1 MLPLIIT
8 LTRPYNRRGRRR
20 SACWFV
26 PSSRFSVLEGDPL
39 YQKTTLAN
47 GLRILTAPMP
57 HTYSV
62 AVVIYIGAG
71 SRYERKEQAGLSH
84 FVEHLCF
91 KGSQKRPTSKDI
103 SEAIDRVG
111 GMLNGAT
118 DRELTVYHCK
128 VAAPHFPLALDVLV
142 DLVRAPRFEPE
153 EMEKERRVILEEL
166 AMVADT
172 PGQLVDLIIDEA
184 LWADQPLG
192 WDVAGTEESVKAID
206 RQTAIDYLSR
216 QYVPNNIVVSMAGN
230 VDHQQ
235 VHEQVA
241 AFWHDCPPGSPSSW
255 YPATD
260 SQGPRCILRY
270 KKTEQAHLCLAVR
283 GLSLQHPD
291 RHALALLSVI
301 LGEGMSSRLFLEL
314 RERQGLVYD
323 VHSYVSHFLDS
334 GAFTIYAGVDPART
348 VDALKVIL
356 SELVRL
362 RDGVDEEELV
372 KAKELSKGRL
382 LLRLEDTRS
391 VAGWVGS
398 QELLLSEVRTP
409 DQVLELL
416 EAVTVQDVQR
426 VARGLLVNDHLH
438 MALVGPFR
446 SDKRFAPLLE
456 L

>member
-1 MLPLIIT
+1 M
-8 LTRPYNRRGRRR
+8 
-20 SACWFV
+20 V
-26 PSSRFSVLEGDPL
+26 PL
-39 YQKTTLAN
+39 YEKTTLAN

-62 AVVIYIGAG
+62 AIAVYVGAG
-71 SRYERKEQAGLSH
+71 SRYERKEKAGLSH

-91 KGSQKRPTSKDI
+91 KGSKKRPTSKDI

-111 GMLNGAT
+111 GVLNGGT
-118 DRELTVYHCK
+118 DRELTVYYCK

-142 DLVRAPRFEPE
+142 DMVRAPRFEPQE
-153 EMEKERRVILEEL
+153 VEKERRVILEEL
-166 AMVADT
+166 AMIADT
-172 PGQLVDLIIDEA
+172 PSQLVDLVIDQA

-206 RQTAIDYLSR
+206 RQVAFDYLSR
-216 QYVPNNIVVSMAGN
+216 QYVPNNMVVSVAGSI
-230 VDHQQ
+230 DHHQ
-235 VHEQVA
+235 VVEQVA
-241 AFWHDCPPGSPSSW
+241 AFWRDCPPGSPSAW

-260 SQGPRCILRY
+260 GQGPRCALRY
-270 KKTEQAHLCLAVR
+270 KKSEQAHLCLAVR

-334 GAFTIYAGVDPART
+334 GAFTVYAGVDPART

-356 SELVRL
+356 GELVRL
-362 RDGVDEEELV
+362 RDDVGEEELV

-382 LLRLEDTRS
+382 LLRLEDNRS
-391 VAGWVGS
+391 VSGWLGA
-398 QELLLSEVRTP
+398 QELLLGEVRTP
-409 DQVLELL
+409 DQVVALL
-416 EAVTVQDVQR
+416 EAVTVHDVQR
-426 VARGLLVNDHLH
+426 VARSLLVSDQLH

-446 SDKRFAPLLE
+446 SDRRFAPLLK

>member
-1 MLPLIIT
+1 
-8 LTRPYNRRGRRR
+8 
-20 SACWFV
+20 
-26 PSSRFSVLEGDPL
+26 L
-39 YQKTTLAN
+39 YEKTTLAN

-62 AVVIYIGAG
+62 AIAIYVGAG
-71 SRYERKEQAGLSH
+71 SRYEGKEQAGLSH

-91 KGSQKRPTSKDI
+91 GGSQKRPAPGDI
-103 SEAIDRVG
+103 AEAIDRVG
-111 GMLNGAT
+111 GILNGST
-118 DRELTVYHCK
+118 DRELTVYYCK

-142 DLVRAPRFEPE
+142 DMVRNPRFEVQ

-166 AMVADT
+166 AMIADT
-172 PGQLVDLIIDEA
+172 PSQLVDLVMDQA

-206 RQTAIDYLSR
+206 RQMALDYLSR
-216 QYVPNNIVVSMAGN
+216 QYVPNNLVVSVAGN
-230 VDHQQ
+230 IDRRQAE
-235 VHEQVA
+235 EQVV
-241 AFWHDCPPGSPSSW
+241 AFWRDCPPGSPSSW
-255 YPATD
+255 HPATD
-260 SQGPRCILRY
+260 GQGPRCALRY
-270 KKTEQAHLCLAVR
+270 KKSEQAHLCLAVR
-283 GLSLQHPD
+283 GLSIQHPD
-291 RHALALLSVI
+291 RYALALLSVI

-334 GAFTIYAGVDPART
+334 GAFTVYAGVDPART

-362 RDGVDEEELV
+362 RDDVGEDELV
-372 KAKELSKGRL
+372 KAKELAKGRL

-391 VAGWVGS
+391 VAGWMGG
-398 QELLLSEVRTP
+398 QELLLGEVRTP
-409 DQVLELL
+409 DQVIALL

-426 VARGLLVNDHLH
+426 VARALLVNDQLH

-446 SDKRFAPLLE
+446 SDRRFAPLLK

>member
-1 MLPLIIT
+1 VT
-8 LTRPYNRRGRRR
+8 
-20 SACWFV
+20 
-26 PSSRFSVLEGDPL
+26 PL

-62 AVVIYIGAG
+62 AVTIYIGAG
-71 SRYERKEQAGLSH
+71 SRYEREEQAGLSH

-103 SEAIDRVG
+103 SEAVDRVG

-142 DLVRAPRFEPE
+142 DLVRAPRFEPQ

-172 PGQLVDLIIDEA
+172 PGQLVDLIIDQA

-206 RQTAIDYLSR
+206 RQTALDYLSR
-216 QYVPNNIVVSMAGN
+216 QYVPNNMVVSMAGN
-230 VDHQQ
+230 VDHRQ
-235 VHEQVA
+235 VQEQVA
-241 AFWHDCPPGSPSSW
+241 AYWRDCPPGSPSSW

-260 SQGPRCILRY
+260 RQGPRCALRY
-270 KKTEQAHLCLAVR
+270 KKTEQAHLSLAVR
-283 GLSLQHPD
+283 GLSLLHPD

-314 RERQGLVYD
+314 REQQGLVYD
-323 VHSYVSHFLDS
+323 VHSYVSYFLDS

-391 VAGWVGS
+391 VAGWMGS
-398 QELLLSEVRTP
+398 QEILLSEVRTP

-426 VARGLLVNDHLH
+426 VARALLVNDQLH

-446 SDKRFAPLLE
+446 SDRRFVPLLE

>member
-1 MLPLIIT
+1 M
-8 LTRPYNRRGRRR
+8 Y
-20 SACWFV
+20 
-26 PSSRFSVLEGDPL
+26 E
-39 YQKTTLAN
+39 KTTLPN
-47 GLRILTAPMP
+47 GLRILTTPMP

-62 AVVIYIGAG
+62 AIAIYIGAG
-71 SRYERKEQAGLSH
+71 SRYERKEEAGLSH

-111 GMLNGAT
+111 GILNGAT
-118 DRELTVYHCK
+118 DRELTVYYCK

-142 DLVRAPRFEPE
+142 DMVRAPRFEPQD
-153 EMEKERRVILEEL
+153 MEKERSVILEEL
-166 AMVADT
+166 AMIADT
-172 PGQLVDLIIDEA
+172 PSQLVDLVIDQA

-192 WDVAGTEESVKAID
+192 WDVAGTDQSVKAID
-206 RQTAIDYLSR
+206 RQTAVDYRFR
-216 QYVPNNIVVSMAGN
+216 QYVPNNMVVSVAGSIDHRQV
-230 VDHQQ
+230 VD
-235 VHEQVA
+235 QVA
-241 AFWHDCPPGSPSSW
+241 AFWSDCPPGSPASW

-260 SQGPRCILRY
+260 GRGPRCALRY
-270 KKTEQAHLCLAVR
+270 KKSEQAHLCLAVR

-291 RHALALLSVI
+291 RHALALLSLI

-334 GAFTIYAGVDPART
+334 GAFTVYAGVDPART

-362 RDGVDEEELV
+362 RDGVEDKELV
-372 KAKELSKGRL
+372 KARELAKGRL
-382 LLRLEDTRS
+382 LLRLEDTRN
-391 VAGWVGS
+391 VAGWIGA
-398 QELLLSEVRTP
+398 QELLLGEVRTP
-409 DQVLELL
+409 DQVVALL
-416 EAVTVQDVQR
+416 EAVTAHDVQR
-426 VARGLLVNDHLH
+426 VARALLVSDQLH

-446 SDKRFAPLLE
+446 SDRRFAPLLK

>member
-1 MLPLIIT
+1 
-8 LTRPYNRRGRRR
+8 
-20 SACWFV
+20 
-26 PSSRFSVLEGDPL
+26 L

-62 AVVIYIGAG
+62 AVAIYVGAG

-91 KGSQKRPTSKDI
+91 KGSEKRPTSKDI

-111 GMLNGAT
+111 GILNGAT
-118 DRELTVYHCK
+118 DRELTVYHSK

-142 DLVRAPRFEPE
+142 DMMSAPRFDPR
-153 EMEKERRVILEEL
+153 EMDKERSVILEEL
-166 AMVADT
+166 AMIEDN
-172 PGQLVDLIIDEA
+172 PSQLVDLVIDQA

-192 WDVAGTEESVKAID
+192 WDVAGTEESVKSID
-206 RQTAIDYLSR
+206 RQMALDYRAR
-216 QYVPNNIVVSMAGN
+216 QYVPVNMVVSVAGN
-230 VDHQQ
+230 IDHSQVVD
-235 VHEQVA
+235 QVA
-241 AFWHDCPPGSPSSW
+241 AYWSDRPPGSPFSW
-255 YPATD
+255 YPVSD
-260 SQGPRCILRY
+260 GHGPRCVLRY
-270 KKTEQAHLCLAVR
+270 KKSEQAHLSLAVR

-291 RHALALLSVI
+291 RHALALLSLI

-334 GAFTIYAGVDPART
+334 GAFTVYAGVDPART
-348 VDALKVIL
+348 VDAVKVIL

-362 RDGVDEEELV
+362 RDGVEDEELV
-372 KAKELSKGRL
+372 KARELAKGRL
-382 LLRLEDTRS
+382 LLRLEDTRN
-391 VAGWVGS
+391 VAGWLGG

-409 DQVLELL
+409 DQVVELL
-416 EAVTVQDVQR
+416 EAVTVQDVRR
-426 VARGLLVNDHLH
+426 VAQDLLVDDQLH

-446 SDKRFAPLLE
+446 SDRRFASILKL
-456 L
+456 

>member
-1 MLPLIIT
+1 M
-8 LTRPYNRRGRRR
+8 
-20 SACWFV
+20 V
-26 PSSRFSVLEGDPL
+26 PL
-39 YQKTTLAN
+39 YEKTTLAN

-62 AVVIYIGAG
+62 AIAVYVGAG
-71 SRYERKEQAGLSH
+71 SRYERKEKAGLSH

-111 GMLNGAT
+111 GVLNGGT
-118 DRELTVYHCK
+118 DRELTVYYCK
-128 VAAPHFPLALDVLV
+128 VAAPHFSLALDVLV
-142 DLVRAPRFEPE
+142 DMVRAPRFEPPE
-153 EMEKERRVILEEL
+153 VEKERRVILEEL
-166 AMVADT
+166 AMIADI
-172 PGQLVDLIIDEA
+172 PSQLVDLVIDQA

-206 RQTAIDYLSR
+206 RQTALDYLSR
-216 QYVPNNIVVSMAGN
+216 QYVPNNIVVSVAGN
-230 VDHQQ
+230 IEHRQ
-235 VHEQVA
+235 VVEQVA
-241 AFWHDCPPGSPSSW
+241 AFWRDCPPGSPSAW

-260 SQGPRCILRY
+260 GQGPRCALRY
-270 KKTEQAHLCLAVR
+270 KKSEQAHLCLAVR

-314 RERQGLVYD
+314 REKQGLVYD

-334 GAFTIYAGVDPART
+334 GAFTVYAGVDPART

-362 RDGVDEEELV
+362 RDDVGEEDLV

-382 LLRLEDTRS
+382 LLRLEDNRS
-391 VAGWVGS
+391 VAGWLGA
-398 QELLLSEVRTP
+398 QELLLGQVRTP
-409 DQVLELL
+409 DQVVALL
-416 EAVTVQDVQR
+416 EAVTVHDIRR
-426 VARGLLVNDHLH
+426 VARGLLVSDQLH

-446 SDKRFAPLLE
+446 SDRRFAPLLK

>member
-1 MLPLIIT
+1 
-8 LTRPYNRRGRRR
+8 
-20 SACWFV
+20 
-26 PSSRFSVLEGDPL
+26 L
-39 YQKTTLAN
+39 YEKTTLAN
-47 GLRILTAPMP
+47 GLRILTAAMP

-62 AVVIYIGAG
+62 AITIYIGAG
-71 SRYERKEQAGLSH
+71 SRYERKEHAGLSH

-118 DRELTVYHCK
+118 DREMTVYHCK
-128 VAAPHFPLALDVLV
+128 VAAPHLPLALDVLV
-142 DLVRAPRFEPE
+142 DLIRAPCFEPQ

-166 AMVADT
+166 AMIADT
-172 PGQLVDLIIDEA
+172 PSELVDLIIDQA

-206 RQTAIDYLSR
+206 RQRALDYLSR
-216 QYVPNNIVVSMAGN
+216 QYVPNNTVVSMAGN
-230 VDHQQ
+230 VDHRQ
-235 VHEQVA
+235 VHEQVGA
-241 AFWHDCPPGSPSSW
+241 YWSDCPPGSPSSW

-260 SQGPRCILRY
+260 RQGPRCTLRY

-283 GLSLQHPD
+283 GLSLLHPD
-291 RHALALLSVI
+291 RHALALLSVM
-301 LGEGMSSRLFLEL
+301 LGDGMSSRLFLEL

-348 VDALKVIL
+348 VDALKVIIN
-356 SELVRL
+356 ELVRL

-391 VAGWVGS
+391 VAGWMGS
-398 QELLLSEVRTP
+398 QELLLGKVRTP
-409 DQVLELL
+409 DQVIDLL

-426 VARGLLVNDHLH
+426 VARSLLVNDHLH

-446 SDKRFAPLLE
+446 SDRRFAPLLE

>member
-1 MLPLIIT
+1 MH
-8 LTRPYNRRGRRR
+8 
-20 SACWFV
+20 
-26 PSSRFSVLEGDPL
+26 E
-39 YQKTTLAN
+39 KTTLAN
-47 GLRILTAPMP
+47 GLRILTATMP

-62 AVVIYIGAG
+62 AIVIYIGAG

-91 KGSQKRPTSKDI
+91 KGSHKRPTSKDI

-111 GMLNGAT
+111 GILNGAT

-142 DLVRAPRFEPE
+142 DMVRAPRFDPQ

-172 PGQLVDLIIDEA
+172 PSQLVDLIIDQA

-206 RQTAIDYLSR
+206 RQAALDYRSR
-216 QYVPNNIVVSMAGN
+216 QYVPSNMVVSVAGN
-230 VDHQQ
+230 VDHRQ
-235 VHEQVA
+235 VQEQVA
-241 AFWHDCPPGSPSSW
+241 AFWSDFPSGSPASW
-255 YPATD
+255 SPATD
-260 SQGPRCILRY
+260 GQGPRCALRY

-283 GLSLQHPD
+283 GLSIRHPD
-291 RHALALLSVI
+291 RHALLLLSVI

-334 GAFTIYAGVDPART
+334 GAFTVYAGVDPART
-348 VDALKVIL
+348 VDAIKVIL

-362 RDGVDEEELV
+362 RDGVEEEELV
-372 KAKELSKGRL
+372 KAKELAKGRL

-391 VAGWVGS
+391 VAGWLGG
-398 QELLLSEVRTP
+398 QELLLGEVRTP
-409 DQVLELL
+409 DQVIELL
-416 EAVTVQDVQR
+416 EAVTVQDLQR
-426 VARGLLVNDHLH
+426 VARGLLVDDQLH

-446 SDKRFAPLLE
+446 SDRRFAPLLK

>member
-1 MLPLIIT
+1 
-8 LTRPYNRRGRRR
+8 
-20 SACWFV
+20 
-26 PSSRFSVLEGDPL
+26 L
-39 YQKTTLAN
+39 YEKTTLAN

-62 AVVIYIGAG
+62 AIVIYVGAG

-118 DRELTVYHCK
+118 DRELTVYYCK

-172 PGQLVDLIIDEA
+172 PGQLVDLIIDQA
-184 LWADQPLG
+184 LWSDQPLG

-206 RQTAIDYLSR
+206 RQTALDYRAR
-216 QYVPNNIVVSMAGN
+216 QYVPNNMVVSVAGSI
-230 VDHQQ
+230 DHRQ
-235 VHEQVA
+235 VQEQLA
-241 AFWHDCPPGSPSSW
+241 AFWRDCPPGSPSSW
-255 YPATD
+255 YPATNH
-260 SQGPRCILRY
+260 QGPRCTLRY
-270 KKTEQAHLCLAVR
+270 KKSEQSHLCLAVR

-291 RHALALLSVI
+291 RHALALLSII

-348 VDALKVIL
+348 VDTLKVIL

-372 KAKELSKGRL
+372 KAKEISKGRL

-391 VAGWVGS
+391 VAGWMGS

-409 DQVLELL
+409 DQVIDLL
-416 EAVTVQDVQR
+416 EAVTTQDVQR

-446 SDKRFAPLLE
+446 SDRRFVPLLE

>member
-1 MLPLIIT
+1 
-8 LTRPYNRRGRRR
+8 
-20 SACWFV
+20 
-26 PSSRFSVLEGDPL
+26 L

-62 AVVIYIGAG
+62 AIAIYVGAG

-111 GMLNGAT
+111 GILNGAT

-142 DLVRAPRFEPE
+142 DMISAPRFDAH
-153 EMEKERRVILEEL
+153 EMEKERSVILEEL
-166 AMVADT
+166 AMIEDN
-172 PGQLVDLIIDEA
+172 PSQLVDLVIDQA
-184 LWADQPLG
+184 LWSDQPLG
-192 WDVAGTEESVKAID
+192 WDVAGTEESVKAIS
-206 RQTAIDYLSR
+206 RQMAIDFRAR
-216 QYVPNNIVVSMAGN
+216 QYVPNNMVVSVAGN
-230 VDHQQ
+230 FDHRWA
-235 VHEQVA
+235 VEQVA
-241 AFWHDCPPGSPSSW
+241 AFCNDCQPGSPFSW
-255 YPATD
+255 YPVSD
-260 SQGPRCILRY
+260 GHGPRCVLRY
-270 KKTEQAHLCLAVR
+270 KKSEQAHLSLAVR
-283 GLSLQHPD
+283 GLPLQHAD
-291 RHALALLSVI
+291 RHALALLSLI

-334 GAFTIYAGVDPART
+334 GAFTVYAGVDPART

-372 KAKELSKGRL
+372 KARELAKGRL
-382 LLRLEDTRS
+382 LLRLEDTRN
-391 VAGWVGS
+391 VAGWMGG
-398 QELLLSEVRTP
+398 QELLLGEVRTP
-409 DQVLELL
+409 DQVVELL
-416 EAVTVQDVQR
+416 EAVTVQDVRR
-426 VARGLLVNDHLH
+426 VAQDLLVDDQLH

-446 SDKRFAPLLE
+446 SDRRFAPILKL
-456 L
+456 

>member
-1 MLPLIIT
+1 LH
-8 LTRPYNRRGRRR
+8 
-20 SACWFV
+20 
-26 PSSRFSVLEGDPL
+26 E
-39 YQKTTLAN
+39 KTTLAN

-57 HTYSV
+57 HAYSV
-62 AVVIYIGAG
+62 AIAIYVGAG
-71 SRYERKEQAGLSH
+71 SRYERKQEAGLSH

-111 GMLNGAT
+111 GILNGGT
-118 DRELTVYHCK
+118 DREMTVYYCK

-142 DLVRAPRFEPE
+142 DLVRAPRFESQ
-153 EMEKERRVILEEL
+153 EMEKERSVILEEL

-172 PGQLVDLIIDEA
+172 PSQLVDLVIDQA

-206 RQTAIDYLSR
+206 RQTAIDYRSR
-216 QYVPNNIVVSMAGN
+216 QYVPNNMVLSVAGSIEHRQVV
-230 VDHQQ
+230 
-235 VHEQVA
+235 EQVA
-241 AFWHDCPPGSPSSW
+241 AFWSDCPSGSPSSW

-260 SQGPRCILRY
+260 GQGPRCALHY
-270 KKTEQAHLCLAVR
+270 KKSEQAHLCLAVR

-291 RHALALLSVI
+291 RHALALLSLI

-334 GAFTIYAGVDPART
+334 GAFTVYAGVDPART
-348 VDALKVIL
+348 VDALKIIL

-362 RDGVDEEELV
+362 RDGVEEEELV
-372 KAKELSKGRL
+372 KAKELAKGRL
-382 LLRLEDTRS
+382 LLRLEDTRN
-391 VAGWVGS
+391 VAGWLGG
-398 QELLLSEVRTP
+398 QELLLGEVRTP
-409 DQVLELL
+409 DQVVELL
-416 EAVTVQDVQR
+416 EAVTLHDVQR
-426 VARGLLVNDHLH
+426 VACALLVSDQLH

-446 SDKRFAPLLE
+446 SDRRFAPLLK

>member
-1 MLPLIIT
+1 LH
-8 LTRPYNRRGRRR
+8 
-20 SACWFV
+20 
-26 PSSRFSVLEGDPL
+26 E
-39 YQKTTLAN
+39 KTTLAN
-47 GLRILTAPMP
+47 GLRILTATMP

-62 AVVIYIGAG
+62 AIAIYIGAG
-71 SRYERKEQAGLSH
+71 SRYERKEHAGLSH

-91 KGSQKRPTSKDI
+91 KGSQKRPTSQDI

-111 GMLNGAT
+111 GILNGAT

-142 DLVRAPRFEPE
+142 DMIRAPRFDPQ

-166 AMVADT
+166 AMIADN
-172 PGQLVDLIIDEA
+172 PSQLVDLVIDQA

-192 WDVAGTEESVKAID
+192 WDVAGSEESVKGISRRAALAY
-206 RQTAIDYLSR
+206 RAR
-216 QYVPNNIVVSMAGN
+216 QYVPNNMVVSVAGN
-230 VDHQQ
+230 FDHRRVADQL
-235 VHEQVA
+235 A
-241 AFWHDCPPGSPSSW
+241 AFWNDCPPGSPASW
-255 YPATD
+255 FPVTD
-260 SQGPRCILRY
+260 GHGPRCALRY
-270 KKTEQAHLCLAVR
+270 KKSEQAHLCLAVR

-323 VHSYVSHFLDS
+323 VHSYASHFLDS
-334 GAFTIYAGVDPART
+334 GAFTVYAGVDPART

-362 RDGVDEEELV
+362 RDDVEDEELL
-372 KAKELSKGRL
+372 KAKEFAKGRL
-382 LLRLEDTRS
+382 LLRLEDTRN
-391 VAGWVGS
+391 VAGWLGG
-398 QELLLSEVRTP
+398 QELLLGEVRTP
-409 DQVLELL
+409 DEVVELL
-416 EAVTVQDVQR
+416 EAVTVQDLQR
-426 VARGLLVNDHLH
+426 VARGLLVDDQLH

-446 SDKRFAPLLE
+446 SDRRFVPLLK

>member
-1 MLPLIIT
+1 VT
-8 LTRPYNRRGRRR
+8 
-20 SACWFV
+20 
-26 PSSRFSVLEGDPL
+26 PL

-62 AVVIYIGAG
+62 AIAIYIGAG
-71 SRYERKEQAGLSH
+71 SRYERKEHAGLSH

-118 DRELTVYHCK
+118 DREMTVYHCK
-128 VAAPHFPLALDVLV
+128 VAAPHLPLALDVLV
-142 DLVRAPRFEPE
+142 DLIRAPRFEPQ

-166 AMVADT
+166 AMIADT
-172 PGQLVDLIIDEA
+172 PSELVDLIIDQA

-206 RQTAIDYLSR
+206 RQRALDYLSR
-216 QYVPNNIVVSMAGN
+216 QYVPNNAVVSMAGN
-230 VDHQQ
+230 VDHRQ
-235 VHEQVA
+235 VHEQVGA
-241 AFWHDCPPGSPSSW
+241 YWSDCPPGSPSSW

-260 SQGPRCILRY
+260 RQGPRCTLRY

-283 GLSLQHPD
+283 GLSLLHPD
-291 RHALALLSVI
+291 RHALALLSVM
-301 LGEGMSSRLFLEL
+301 LGDGMSSRLFLEL

-348 VDALKVIL
+348 VDALKVIIN
-356 SELVRL
+356 ELVRL

-391 VAGWVGS
+391 VAGWMGS
-398 QELLLSEVRTP
+398 QELLLGKVRTP
-409 DQVLELL
+409 DQVLDLL

-426 VARGLLVNDHLH
+426 VARSLLVNDHLH

-446 SDKRFAPLLE
+446 SDRRFAPLLE